1 MNKPKEKTLITLN
14 KTTFV
19 ELNELTC
26 FNQKLYIAKMITLS
40 LSDRKIMAIKIFR
53 NIFGV
58 DLEEA
63 KDFINAFSIT
73 RWVED
78 QHGVNA
84 NSLVSGETTL
94 ALLEELKLKYDTY
107 QYSDCDASD
116 TLF

>member
-1 MNKPKEKTLITLN
+1 
-14 KTTFV
+14 
-19 ELNELTC
+19 
-26 FNQKLYIAKMITLS
+26 
-40 LSDRKIMAIKIFR
+40 
-53 NIFGV
+53 
-58 DLEEA
+58 
-63 KDFINAFSIT
+63 FINAFSIT